1 MKLARS
7 PANLIAGGGFEPTAS
22 GLLARQVGTIQIVS
36 NKMTFCYV
44 CDESQFCSKVAQS
57 SDKASGYHQSSLK

>member
-7 PANLIAGGGFEPTAS
+7 PANLIAGSGFEPAVS

-36 NKMTFCYV
+36 NNMTNCV
-44 CDESQFCSKVAQS
+44 SVAQIVTMFS
-57 SDKASGYHQSSLK
+57 QVE